1 MHSQALLSS
10 GTIDSAMP
18 VAPVTGWSN
27 QGAELKLGDARKR
40 FGIIEKLDSVTSRY
54 SAISP
59 EAKVRVIEGDLI
71 VDGPLL
77 CDWNQGHAA
86 AGLVITGSLTVRGPI
101 INSNVNDGPF
111 LLVVEQ
117 TRAHAIIGGGAEFM
131 FLGEAVV
138 DEIVVGEYNDG
149 ILRFGSSLTVPV
161 AITNDHHFEV
171 AGGVRGRWLD
181 PFNEG
186 HSWAAVLHPD
196 LHVNEDGEGTEEFD
210 VMVALVPR
218 LLAGVSV
225 LRSDLPPVEEFP
237 ESFE

>member
-1 MHSQALLSS
+1 MNTPAPLSS
-10 GTIDSAMP
+10 
-18 VAPVTGWSN
+18 VANPSTQTPEQVSGWSN
-27 QGAELKLGDARKR
+27 QGSELKLDQARKR
-40 FGIIEKLDSVTSRY
+40 FGIIEKLDSVTSRH

-59 EAKVRVIEGDLI
+59 DSKVRVIEGDLM

-77 CDWNQGHAA
+77 CDWKQGHGA
-86 AGLVITGSLTVRGPI
+86 AGLVVMGSLTVRGPI
-101 INSNVNDGPF
+101 VNSNVNGGPF

-117 TRAHAIIGGGAEFM
+117 TRAHAIIGGGAELV
-131 FLGEAVV
+131 FLGDAVV

-186 HSWAAVLHPD
+186 HPWTAVLHPD
-196 LHVNEDGEGTEEFD
+196 LHVENDGEGTEEFD
-210 VMVALVPR
+210 VMVELVPR
-218 LLAGVSV
+218 LLAGVPV

-237 ESFE
+237 EIFE